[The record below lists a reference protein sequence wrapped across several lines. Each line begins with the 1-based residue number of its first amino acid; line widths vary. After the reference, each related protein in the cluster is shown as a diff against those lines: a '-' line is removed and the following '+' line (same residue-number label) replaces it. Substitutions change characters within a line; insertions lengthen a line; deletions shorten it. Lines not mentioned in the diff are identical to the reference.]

1 MLLSTLLRPVEVPYS
16 GERGKIKYQ
25 GRKQHTMPRK
35 GSKHPYKP
43 RKEYSYTTKDI
54 ADLGGMTRNALNVA
68 KAHGKVDP
76 GDLKSVVSF
85 LTRRII
91 DKHLN
96 GDLFARAP
104 RTGKSADKGT
114 GGNRV
119 SRRRTKK
126 TAGRR

>member
-1 MLLSTLLRPVEVPYS
+1 
-16 GERGKIKYQ
+16 
-25 GRKQHTMPRK
+25 MPRK

-91 DKHLN
+91 DKHLS
-96 GDLFARAP
+96 GDLFARSP
-104 RTGKSADKGT
+104 RTGKRVDKGR

-119 SRRRTKK
+119 PGRKTKRP
-126 TAGRR
+126 AGRR